1 MADDTPSPDLPPAES
16 ETVAP
21 PPQDGINKTIVEH
34 HIVTDSAQEAKPKS
48 KSATSRFL
56 GPIFGLSKPAV
67 GAVLVY
73 SVFATGAWAYL
84 LPNYLALTEQVKEL
98 ETQVDRLE
106 TAVSDLSAEVDRY
119 EEENEKLEENLEE
132 FAEQNEQLQ
141 LSNALYA
148 KLTKSLNNAVHE
160 LEEQNE
166 ILTESNEEYE
176 RLNDELNETAIA
188 LESEVNGLENAMDDI
203 GNAALEAARLN
214 DDLFDE
220 NEILQGLNGSLTEQ
234 VDTINGV
241 ILEMN
246 GEIDRLEETVDD
258 LESILGFLEDAA
270 DEVDESVD
278 EIAAFLA
285 DQIEKNENLLLE
297 NLQNTYQQTANG
309 WVCSFQ
315 SFFANDAFIENPDT
329 PIGAADY
336 PEVLLY
342 IERNVLGPLCLDV
355 VDFESFLAADN
366 GLPTPTIDIT
376 VNQLISSVSEY
387 TTSALNY
394 YFPDE
399 GEEGLTSE
407 DWEEARYDCTNL
419 PAELKFKA

>member
-1 MADDTPSPDLPPAES
+1 MTDDTSSAAPPA
-16 ETVAP
+16 
-21 PPQDGINKTIVEH
+21 PQDVSKTIVEH
-34 HIVTDSAQEAKPKS
+34 HIVTEPQGAKPKS

-56 GPIFGLSKPAV
+56 GPIFGLSKPV
-67 GAVLVY
+67 MGVVLVY

-119 EEENEKLEENLEE
+119 KEQNEKLEENLEE
-132 FAEQNEQLQ
+132 FAEQNEKLQ

-148 KLTKSLNNAVHE
+148 KLTKSLNTTVHE

-176 RLNDELNETAIA
+176 RLNDELNETASA
-188 LESEVNGLENAMDDI
+188 LESEVDDLEGAIDDI
-203 GNAALEAARLN
+203 GETVLEAARLN

-220 NEILQGLNGSLTEQ
+220 NVVLEGLNGTLTSK

-241 ILEMN
+241 ILDMN

-270 DEVDESVD
+270 DEVDESVE

-285 DQIEKNENLLLE
+285 DQIEKNENLLVE
-297 NLQNTYQQTANG
+297 NLQNTLIQTATG

-315 SFFANDAFIENPDT
+315 SFFANAAFIENPDT

-342 IERNVLGPLCLDV
+342 IERNVLEPLCLDV

-366 GLPTPTIDIT
+366 GLSTPPVEVT

-399 GEEGLTSE
+399 GEEGLTNE
-407 DWEEARYDCTNL
+407 DWEAAQYDCSNL
-419 PAELKFKA
+419 PDELKFEA